1 MSSQPSTA
9 AVSPPAPPIQAT
21 GRSDADE
28 LARIVLRFCG
38 AFNRENL
45 DEAMAYLHEDALY
58 VTPDGKRHQ
67 GRAAI
72 RAAFEPQ
79 FQGACGRLEF
89 INEDLIVDAARG
101 RAVLRWVCRHDL
113 DVPPRGSLPRRLGVS
128 LLRRALGRG
137 RDWQGLDV
145 FYFDGRQI
153 AEKHTF
159 ARTLLPLLRA
169 ELQPEPWRGP
179 ADLESEARPRK
190 GG

>member
-1 MSSQPSTA
+1 MSSQPSTPADSLPASPSLA
-9 AVSPPAPPIQAT
+9 ADRP
-21 GRSDADE
+21 DADE
-28 LARIVLRFCG
+28 LARLVLRFCDT
-38 AFNRENL
+38 FNRENL
-45 DEAMAYLHEDALY
+45 DEAMTYFHESAVY
-58 VTPDGKRHQ
+58 VPMDGKRHQ

-79 FQGACGRLEF
+79 FQGAYGRLEF

-113 DVPPRGSLPRRLGVS
+113 DVPARGSLPRRLGVS

-145 FYFDGRQI
+145 FYFEGRQI
-153 AEKHTF
+153 AEKHSF
-159 ARTLLPLLRA
+159 ARTLLPLLRP
-169 ELQPEPWRGP
+169 ELRPEPWRGP

>member
-1 MSSQPSTA
+1 MSSQSPTPAAPSPTSLTLA
-9 AVSPPAPPIQAT
+9 ADRP
-21 GRSDADE
+21 DADE
-28 LARIVLRFCG
+28 LARLVLRFCD

-45 DEAMAYLHEDALY
+45 DEAMTYFHENALY
-58 VTPDGKRHQ
+58 VPMDGKRHH

-79 FQGACGRLEF
+79 FQGAYGRLEF

-101 RAVLRWVCRHDL
+101 RAVLRWVCRHHL
-113 DVPPRGSLPRRLGVS
+113 DVPARGSLRRRLGAT

-145 FYFDGRQI
+145 FYFEGRQI
-153 AEKHTF
+153 AEKHSF
-159 ARTLLPLLRA
+159 SRTSLPLFRR

-179 ADLESEARPRK
+179 ADLEDEARPRK
-190 GG
+190 DG